1 MSRFCAH
8 SSRRAATPKFSVND
22 VMWNED
28 GGGRGGGEEIVP
40 VAKMHA
46 VMHFLLQ
53 MCLSHFLLKR
63 QSGNVCVNSTNREA
77 VHLNIYD
84 LKKIELPKS
93 FFLLTNNNNTNNNNN
108 NKKHGAF
115 IDNASHTNS
124 ASYRYWPQGVSKNL
138 KRTRLIIRAELSKH
152 IRSQAHDD

>member
-8 SSRRAATPKFSVND
+8 SSRRAATLEFSVND

-63 QSGNVCVNSTNREA
+63 KVKAEMYV
-77 VHLNIYD
+77 LI
-84 LKKIELPKS
+84 
-93 FFLLTNNNNTNNNNN
+93 
-108 NKKHGAF
+108 
-115 IDNASHTNS
+115 
-124 ASYRYWPQGVSKNL
+124 PQTEKPYV
-138 KRTRLIIRAELSKH
+138 
-152 IRSQAHDD
+152 